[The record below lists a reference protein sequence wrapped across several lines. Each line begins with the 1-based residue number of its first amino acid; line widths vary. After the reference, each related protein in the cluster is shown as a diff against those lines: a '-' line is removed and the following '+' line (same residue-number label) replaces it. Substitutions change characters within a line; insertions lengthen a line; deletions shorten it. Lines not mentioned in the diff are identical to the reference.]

1 MATGVRPSPP
11 RGPQDRLPRAN
22 VVVNRGREV
31 RLGLLGVTALLVLV
45 VGIPVALVL
54 FVGYPL
60 PRTAPTQA
68 WLTQTVTATL
78 IINILACVV
87 WLVWAHFTV
96 CLLTEWRAVRRGRLP
111 AQVALGGG
119 SQLLAR
125 RLVATALLLAGAA
138 TAIPHGS
145 TGASA
150 PAAPR
155 TTISAP
161 AAANTAERFLQPTQA
176 PAAVHHA
183 AQAHHPAAAHAAAAP
198 ADHATEA
205 VHKYYVVQPPHGRR
219 YDSLWDIAERTLK
232 DPLRYKEIFA
242 LNKDRVQAD
251 GRKLVDA
258 NLIQPGWELKL
269 PADASGPGVHVVHAS
284 APVKKAAPAEAAA
297 HATTTHHPATAHHP
311 AHPATSLQHTASLQQ
326 PIIATHL
333 APAPPAVRDQVAAPS
348 TTATTT
354 SSSSTSSGSLPL
366 GGALMLAGLL
376 VALSAKRGPYGTP
389 TEDESA
395 LGLAADPGLAALL
408 DRALR
413 NLAAARTAQHRA
425 LPQPVVAWVSQD
437 RVTLNL
443 AGGDETDPPAPW
455 HLGDDAR
462 SWTSDLVEAAA
473 DRTADVAAPFPGL
486 LSVGRHDEYELFVDF
501 EQAPGLISLTGDVEQ
516 ARQLAAALAVQAVTS
531 LWSDGARA
539 TLVGFGDG
547 AELASID
554 PRAITQVSHLGDVLD
569 DLVHEHESLLRLQH
583 ELGVDGV
590 LTGRQSRR
598 SRQWRPRIIVLSGPP
613 TPDEAARL
621 QQLAAGRS
629 NVVVLMVGESAAAR
643 WRFVLDAAGRLDLG
657 VLGATAQAHR
667 LDRDA
672 VRRLVE
678 LVERAEREG
687 RDASRAAADMTPH
700 RALSSTG
707 PAAAAPAVEPHLE
720 DRHASEPTV
729 SVALLG
735 PVHVSAPGPVDAAK
749 RDLLTEI
756 VVAVALHPEGLHDA
770 VLRASIWPRGV
781 SDQVCAAAMA
791 DAAAW
796 LGHDERGRSCVA
808 LSDGR
813 WRLSGSVRTDW
824 DELRRLAES
833 AAGPGERDALMVA
846 ANLFTGEAFSQTP
859 PGRYGWLAFA
869 RAAREARLV
878 GTAVARRAA
887 TLLLEQGRP
896 EHAEEVLRRGLI
908 LVPTAELLW
917 RELLAVT
924 ARRGPDGPAAAG
936 AVADEMYATLAGHR
950 AWPEPETDALV
961 AHLAPD
967 RSVGRTG

>member
-1 MATGVRPSPP
+1 MVTGVRPSPP
-11 RGPQDRLPRAN
+11 RDPHDRLPRADA
-22 VVVNRGREV
+22 VVNRGREV
-31 RLGLLGVTALLVLV
+31 RVGLLGAAALLVLV
-45 VGIPVALVL
+45 VGIPAALIA

-68 WLTQTVTATL
+68 WLTETVTATL
-78 IINILACVV
+78 IINILACLV

-125 RLVATALLLAGAA
+125 RLVATVLLLAGAA
-138 TAIPHGS
+138 TALPHGS
-145 TGASA
+145 GSSSHA

-155 TTISAP
+155 TTITQQQV
-161 AAANTAERFLQPTQA
+161 TAQTDQLFAHPSHLHA
-176 PAAVHHA
+176 AAVHHSE
-183 AQAHHPAAAHAAAAP
+183 PAAHHAAAP
-198 ADHATEA
+198 HHAVAVPSEA
-205 VHKYYVVQPPHGRR
+205 AHKYYVVQPPHGRR
-219 YDSLWDIAERTLK
+219 YDSLWDIADRTLR

-269 PADASGPGVHVVHAS
+269 PADASGPGVHVVHAA
-284 APVKKAAPAEAAA
+284 APVKKAAPAPHHAATHHAATHHTTNATDRAPAAA
-297 HATTTHHPATAHHP
+297 HTTVRAETTPILAH
-311 AHPATSLQHTASLQQ
+311 TL
-326 PIIATHL
+326 
-333 APAPPAVRDQVAAPS
+333 PPVVAAPAHAAS
-348 TTATTT
+348 PATT
-354 SSSSTSSGSLPL
+354 SSNSSLPL

-395 LGLAADPGLAALL
+395 LGLAADPGLALLL

-413 NLAAARTAQHRA
+413 NLAAARTAQHRG
-425 LPQPVVAWVSQD
+425 LPQPVVAWVSAD

-443 AGGDETDPPAPW
+443 AGGDAAEPPAPW

-462 SWTSDLVEAAA
+462 SWTCGLAEAAGGQS
-473 DRTADVAAPFPGL
+473 ADVAAPFPGL
-486 LSVGRHDEYELFVDF
+486 LSVGRHDDYELFVDF
-501 EQAPGLISLTGDVEQ
+501 EQAPGLISLSGDVEQ
-516 ARQLAAALAVQAVTS
+516 GRQLAAALAVQAVTS

-547 AELASID
+547 AELARVDS
-554 PRAITQVSHLGDVLD
+554 RAIRQVSHLSEVLD
-569 DLVHEHESLLRLQH
+569 DLVHEHDGVLRLQR

-598 SRQWRPRIIVLSGPP
+598 SALWQPQLIVLSGPP
-613 TPDEAARL
+613 TPDEAGRL
-621 QQLAAGRS
+621 QQLAGGRS
-629 NVVVLMVGESAAAR
+629 NVVVLVVGDTAAAR
-643 WRFVLDAAGRLDLG
+643 WRFVLHANGHLDLG
-657 VLGATAQAHR
+657 VLGATATAHR

-678 LVERAEREG
+678 LVEHAERDG
-687 RDASRAAADMTPH
+687 REASRSVAGMTPH
-700 RALSSTG
+700 RALSSLAAPDLARLE
-707 PAAAAPAVEPHLE
+707 PAAAT
-720 DRHASEPTV
+720 DPTQTTVGV
-729 SVALLG
+729 SLLG
-735 PVHVSAPGPVDAAK
+735 PVQVSAPGPLDSAK

-781 SDQVCAAAMA
+781 SDQVCAAAMS

-796 LGHDERGRSCVA
+796 LGHDGAGRACLA
-808 LSDGR
+808 MNDGR
-813 WRLSGSVRTDW
+813 WRLSAAVRTDW
-824 DELRRLAES
+824 LELRRLAETS
-833 AAGPGERDALMVA
+833 AGPHEREALLA
-846 ANLFTGEAFSQTP
+846 AVDLFTGEAFSATP
-859 PGRYGWLAFA
+859 AGRYGWLAFA

-878 GTAVARRAA
+878 GTAVVRRAA
-887 TLLLEQGRP
+887 ALLLEQDRP
-896 EHAEEVLRRGLI
+896 DQAEEVLRRGLL

-917 RELLAVT
+917 RELMTVAS
-924 ARRGPDGPAAAG
+924 RRGPDGPAAAG
-936 AVADEMYATLAGHR
+936 AVAEDLYATLGRHH

-961 AHLAPD
+961 AQLAPD
-967 RSVGRTG
+967 RGIDRTG